1 MKFIGREDEINI
13 LKKAYETNNY
23 EGIVIYGR
31 RRIGKSELIKE
42 SFKYVD
48 VTTLYYECVDA
59 REETNAKFLSE
70 KIAETF
76 NIPVPDF
83 RSIRECLHYIFK
95 QSLNRKI
102 ILVLD
107 EYPYMRKNNS
117 SLDSIIQTVIDEYK
131 MSCSLKFILCGSYV
145 AVMEN
150 ILKEDNPLYG
160 RFSIK
165 MNVRQMDY
173 LDSSKFYPSM
183 SNEDKVAIYSVFGGV
198 PYYNQFVDDKLSV
211 KENIITLVASSNARL
226 LTEAKDFVALEI
238 NKMANANET
247 FMAIAAGNKKFSD
260 ILNKSHVSSSPTL
273 VDVLTRLEEMDAIN
287 KISPINEETQ
297 KKSIYEISDRLTL
310 FYYRYIFRKIS
321 FFSTMN
327 SDDFYEGFIK
337 EDFYNQYIP
346 KEFEKIS
353 AQFLIRQNKKGK
365 IKPPLYKVGKYYYD
379 DPINKTNGEFDVV
392 TLNKNGY
399 DFYEVK
405 FSSSPIDDSIV
416 KEEIYQLSKINIK
429 YNKLGFISKTGF
441 NLANPKDYILYTLD
455 DIYSE

>member
-59 REETNAKFLSE
+59 REETNARFLSE

-76 NIPVPDF
+76 NIPIPDF
-83 RSIRECLHYIFK
+83 KSIRECLHYIFK

-211 KENIITLVASSNARL
+211 KENIINLVASSNARL

-273 VDVLTRLEEMDAIN
+273 VDVLTRLEEMDAVN

-297 KKSIYEISDRLTL
+297 KKTIYEISDRLTL

-353 AQFLIRQNKKGK
+353 AQFLIRQNKKGG

-379 DPINKTNGEFDVV
+379 DSINKTNGEFDVV

-441 NLANPKDYILYTLD
+441 NLVNSKDYILYTLD

>member
-59 REETNAKFLSE
+59 REETNARFLSE

-76 NIPVPDF
+76 NIPIPDF
-83 RSIRECLHYIFK
+83 KSIRECLHYIFK

-198 PYYNQFVDDKLSV
+198 PYYNQFIDDKKSV
-211 KENIITLVASSNARL
+211 KENIINLVASNNARL

-273 VDVLTRLEEMDAIN
+273 VDVLTRLEEMDAVN

-327 SDDFYEGFIK
+327 SDDFYEEFIK

-353 AQFLIRQNKKGK
+353 AQFLIRQNKNGK

-392 TLNKNGY
+392 TFNKNGY

-429 YNKLGFISKTGF
+429 YNKFGFISKSGF
-441 NLANPKDYILYTLD
+441 NLTNSKDYILYTLD
-455 DIYSE
+455 DIYGE

>member
-173 LDSSKFYPSM
+173 L
-183 SNEDKVAIYSVFGGV
+183 
-198 PYYNQFVDDKLSV
+198 Q
-211 KENIITLVASSNARL
+211 
-226 LTEAKDFVALEI
+226 
-238 NKMANANET
+238 
-247 FMAIAAGNKKFSD
+247 
-260 ILNKSHVSSSPTL
+260 
-273 VDVLTRLEEMDAIN
+273 
-287 KISPINEETQ
+287 
-297 KKSIYEISDRLTL
+297 
-310 FYYRYIFRKIS
+310 
-321 FFSTMN
+321 
-327 SDDFYEGFIK
+327 
-337 EDFYNQYIP
+337 
-346 KEFEKIS
+346 
-353 AQFLIRQNKKGK
+353 
-365 IKPPLYKVGKYYYD
+365 
-379 DPINKTNGEFDVV
+379 
-392 TLNKNGY
+392 
-399 DFYEVK
+399 
-405 FSSSPIDDSIV
+405 
-416 KEEIYQLSKINIK
+416 
-429 YNKLGFISKTGF
+429 
-441 NLANPKDYILYTLD
+441 
-455 DIYSE
+455 